1 LSTLGLHPYDYLMLI
16 ILVASTVFGLWKG
29 MAWQLA
35 SLASLFLSMFV
46 AVRFSPAI
54 APWFS
59 AHAPWNRFLA
69 MLVLY
74 LVTSALVWLAF
85 RVVARLIDRVRLQEF
100 DHQVG
105 ALFGLGKGILYCLV
119 ITFFAVT
126 ISEETRQGVLH
137 ARSGYYIAVLTRH
150 AAPVLPKEVRDVVG
164 KYIDELDRKLDP
176 KTPPEG
182 SSLEKTVRELSAPGN
197 ALPDQVLREKL
208 WPKSSSPPPSPS
220 PPSALPSAP
229 PPLPAPPVQSRPAS

>member
-29 MAWQLA
+29 MAWQVA
-35 SLASLFLSMFV
+35 SLASLFLSMTV
-46 AVRFSPAI
+46 AVRFSPVV

-59 AHAPWNRFLA
+59 AQAPWNRFLA

-74 LVTSALVWLAF
+74 LVTSALIWITF
-85 RVVARLIDRVRLQEF
+85 RFVAKLIDSVRLRDF
-100 DHQVG
+100 DRQVG

-126 ISEETRQGVLH
+126 ISEQTRQAVLQ

-176 KTPPEG
+176 NTPPER
-182 SSLEKTVRELSAPGN
+182 SLPENALRAMPAPDN
-197 ALPDQVLREKL
+197 ALPDQLLREKL
-208 WPKSSSPPPSPS
+208 LPKSFFPTTSP
-220 PPSALPSAP
+220 A
-229 PPLPAPPVQSRPAS
+229 PAPPAPPRPAVSPAAGSPDVS